1 MSEVAIGF
9 PYRLQLDQVSAL
21 CVRRDGDGAEE
32 LVAVGDE
39 DFAVLTAALDGGRL
53 TAQETANVG
62 DALDDPPGKSDW
74 EAVATD
80 ATGRVFAIAESS
92 ADVIVLSRSL
102 QRQLHRIVLK
112 PEEGPDRR
120 ARKLLEGDN
129 RGPEGFLLRAGG
141 HLLVVKQRKPILL
154 IEFGPRQDRV
164 RGLGAA
170 ARLGPESEFELSPGD
185 ETELFPLHSWELSD
199 EEAVGSAN
207 DLAIDTGGRLYAIS
221 SRTHCIYEIAAADRR
236 HDRRRSDVV
245 APRGRA
251 RRRGSQRRRARV
263 RRSRSP
269 DRRARREGHGRQHVR
284 ARTPGAAVIDVP
296 APRAPGCLT

>member
-1 MSEVAIGF
+1 MSEVAISF
-9 PYRLQLDQVSAL
+9 PYRLHLDQVSAL
-21 CVRRDGDGAEE
+21 CVRRDGNGAEE

-53 TAQETANVG
+53 TAQETAKVG

-102 QRQLHRIVLK
+102 RRQLHRIVLK
-112 PEEGPDRR
+112 ADEGPDRR
-120 ARKLLEGDN
+120 ARKLLDGDN

-170 ARLGPESEFELSPGD
+170 ARLEPDSDFELSPGD
-185 ETELFPLHSWELSD
+185 ETELFPLHSWELSN

-207 DLAIDTGGRLYAIS
+207 DLAIDTRGRLYAIS
-221 SRTHCIYEIAAADRR
+221 SRTYCIYEIAPETDDTIAA
-236 HDRRRSDVV
+236 
-245 APRGRA
+245 APTWSLPA
-251 RRRGSQRRRARV
+251 
-263 RRSRSP
+263 
-269 DRRARREGHGRQHVR
+269 DVR
-284 ARTPGAAVIDVP
+284 AGEDRNAEGLAFDGRDRPIVALDVKDTGDNAFVLEHLP
-296 APRAPGCLT
+296 QP

>member
-39 DFAVLTAALDGGRL
+39 DFAVLTAALDSGRL

-120 ARKLLEGDN
+120 ARKLLDGDN

-185 ETELFPLHSWELSD
+185 ETELFPLHSWELSN

-221 SRTHCIYEIAAADRR
+221 SRTHCIYEIAAETGDTIVAAPTWSLPAD
-236 HDRRRSDVV
+236 
-245 APRGRA
+245 
-251 RRRGSQRRRARV
+251 
-263 RRSRSP
+263 
-269 DRRARREGHGRQHVR
+269 VR
-284 ARTPGAAVIDVP
+284 AGEDRNAEGLAFDARDRPIVALDVKDTDDNTFVLERLARP
-296 APRAPGCLT
+296 